1 MAEQIEIDVWQGE
14 IADLEVD
21 GIVVPA
27 NESLFMTSSLA
38 AAVRRH
44 AGADVEAAAVVQGPV
59 PAGGAVVTHGGQL
72 AAAFV
77 IHAVAIG
84 HDLRP
89 DRERLASAVRAAL
102 DAADERGLRNLAMT
116 NLGTD
121 HGVFTFSESAEVLVD
136 EIRRLE
142 SRGTTLETVVLAVS
156 SAAERD
162 AVLVALRR
170 ARAEAQ

>member
-1 MAEQIEIDVWQGE
+1 
-14 IADLEVD
+14 
-21 GIVVPA
+21 
-27 NESLFMTSSLA
+27 
-38 AAVRRH
+38 
-44 AGADVEAAAVVQGPV
+44 
-59 PAGGAVVTHGGQL
+59 
-72 AAAFV
+72 
-77 IHAVAIG
+77 
-84 HDLRP
+84 
-89 DRERLASAVRAAL
+89 
-102 DAADERGLRNLAMT
+102 MT

-121 HGVFTFSESAEVLVD
+121 HGVFTASESAEVLVD